1 MAYRWSEETVAGSP
15 SMNTAGTLPKR
26 HNTVLAEVLASL
38 LAGATLTHGD
48 ALSACST
55 MRLAH
60 HIHALKKDYDWH
72 IVTGE
77 RVVGCKDGRTQ
88 TIAAYSLPQAC
99 IEATGQSER
108 ASYIR
113 SVHQARAE
121 LKANGKAGYDHN

>member
-1 MAYRWSEETVAGSP
+1 MST
-15 SMNTAGTLPKR
+15 TGTLPKR

-38 LAGATLTHGD
+38 LAGKTLTHGD

-60 HIHALKKDYDWH
+60 HIHSLKKDYDWH
-72 IVTGE
+72 VVTDD
-77 RVVGCKDGRTQ
+77 RVVGCQDGRTQ

-99 IEATGQSER
+99 IEAVGQAER
-108 ASYIR
+108 ETYIS

-121 LKANGKAGYDHN
+121 LKSNGKADYDRK